1 MKVDGG
7 VALDLVKSA
16 ESAKEAEAAGY
27 SGAWTAETNHD
38 PFFPLLLAAEH
49 TQRIELGTS
58 IAVAFARNPMTLANI
73 GWDLQSY
80 SKGRFILG
88 LGSQIKPH
96 ITKRFSMEW
105 SHPAARMREMIM
117 AIRAIWDTWEN
128 GTPLNFRGD
137 FYTHT
142 LMTPFFTPDRADL
155 AGFGTPKIFLAGVGE
170 LMTEV
175 AGEVCDGFI
184 CHGFTTEKYLRE
196 VTLLALER
204 GRAKAGKTMEGFEVV
219 GPSFIVTGNTEPEM
233 QQAAAG
239 TRQQIAFYGSTP
251 AYRGVLDIHGWGGLQ
266 EELNS
271 LSKQG
276 QWVEMGNL
284 INDEILNTFAV
295 VGSPEQVAPEL
306 KRRYDDVI
314 QRISFYAPYKSDPE
328 RWRRV
333 FSALPSWVDRGL
345 GRARRTRISVELG
358 CRAQRT
364 LEFGHARR
372 GCNGFDCVPQFQ
384 RLVAPRNL
392 RDDGSE
398 ETAFV
403 GCAGTERENRRADT
417 LACTRK
423 CEIRLF
429 AQDRIEVF
437 VVGAVCPVGIET
449 CTREH
454 VDEEEGRVVEE
465 AVALAVV
472 VQRGADG
479 GVQGADRLVA
489 GLFARICR
497 CTKDATACS
506 VGGTP
511 RFAVGAV
518 ADFFVDHP
526 QRNEPPSDVVI
537 ALCAHLFDPTG
548 RDPRPRA
555 HRVEKELEVTHE

>member
-7 VALDLVKSA
+7 VALDLAKSA
-16 ESAKEAEAAGY
+16 ESAREAEAAGY

-49 TQRIELGTS
+49 TQRMELGTS

-105 SHPAARMREMIM
+105 SRPAARMREMIM

-175 AGEVCDGFI
+175 AGEVCDGFL

-196 VTLLALER
+196 VTLPALAR
-204 GRAKAGKTMEGFEVV
+204 GRAKAGKSMEGFEVV
-219 GPSFIVTGNTEPEM
+219 GPSFIVTGNNENEM
-233 QQAAAG
+233 NQAAAG

-251 AYRGVLDIHGWGGLQ
+251 AYKGVLDIHGWGGLQ

-295 VGSPEQVAPEL
+295 VGSPERVAPEL
-306 KRRYDDVI
+306 KRRYDDVV

-333 FSALPSWVDRGL
+333 
-345 GRARRTRISVELG
+345 ISDL
-358 CRAQRT
+358 Q
-364 LEFGHARR
+364 
-372 GCNGFDCVPQFQ
+372 
-384 RLVAPRNL
+384 
-392 RDDGSE
+392 S
-398 ETAFV
+398 
-403 GCAGTERENRRADT
+403 
-417 LACTRK
+417 
-423 CEIRLF
+423 
-429 AQDRIEVF
+429 
-437 VVGAVCPVGIET
+437 
-449 CTREH
+449 
-454 VDEEEGRVVEE
+454 
-465 AVALAVV
+465 
-472 VQRGADG
+472 
-479 GVQGADRLVA
+479 
-489 GLFARICR
+489 
-497 CTKDATACS
+497 
-506 VGGTP
+506 
-511 RFAVGAV
+511 
-518 ADFFVDHP
+518 
-526 QRNEPPSDVVI
+526 
-537 ALCAHLFDPTG
+537 
-548 RDPRPRA
+548 
-555 HRVEKELEVTHE
+555 